1 EGTAILE
8 EDSFI
13 KWQFQREDSVDERIR
28 SSMKEETASAG
39 GASNPADISF
49 VGHQRQMAD
58 LIRAIETGDE
68 PFING
73 EEGRKS
79 VEIVRA
85 IYESARSG
93 NRVKLIS

>member
-1 EGTAILE
+1 
-8 EDSFI
+8 
-13 KWQFQREDSVDERIR
+13 
-28 SSMKEETASAG
+28 M
-39 GASNPADISF
+39 
-49 VGHQRQMAD
+49 
-58 LIRAIETGDE
+58 IRAIETGDE